1 MKKLLV
7 IEDDPTSAKIIAST
21 VTNLGQVEVTDL
33 LQTGKNAFDK
43 NKHDLILLDL
53 NLPDGTG
60 FEFLQEVSKMTT
72 SATPVIIFSADERE
86 STKVQAFDLGAHDY
100 IQKPYPLLEA
110 RARVERVLR
119 AQNLKDAHHIIS
131 LGPIKLNM
139 QSHVVEVQ
147 TNLGLTTEELTS
159 KEFKILKALMERPN
173 TVLDRQRILDL
184 VWGPEVHLTDRT
196 IDTHLAAV
204 RKKLGKAGEMIRSVR
219 GVGYEFGLVV

>member
-7 IEDDPTSAKIIAST
+7 IEDDPTSAKIITST
-21 VTNLGQVEVTDL
+21 LYNLGEIEVTDQL
-33 LQTGKNAFDK
+33 KTGKTAFDK

-60 FEFLQEVSKMTT
+60 FDLLNEISRVTT
-72 SATPVIIFSADERE
+72 INTPVIILSADERE
-86 STKVQAFDLGAHDY
+86 TTKVQAFDLGAYDY
-100 IQKPYPLLEA
+100 IQKPYPLLET

-119 AQNLKDAHHIIS
+119 AQNLKANNHLLIM
-131 LGPIKLNM
+131 GAVTLNT
-139 QSHVVEVQ
+139 QSHVVEVKSD
-147 TNLGLTTEELTS
+147 LGVIIEELTA

-173 TVLDRQRILDL
+173 TVLDRQKILHL

-204 RKKLGKAGEMIRSVR
+204 RKKLGKAGEMIRSIR
-219 GVGYEFGLVV
+219 GVGYEFGAA